1 MGFWRDVQWGARG
14 LWRTRALSG
23 AMILVLA
30 LGIAACAAVFSVVDA
45 VLLRPLPYE
54 APDRMVTV
62 LHRGRNPVAPAN
74 YLDWRRDAKSFARM
88 GAAELWSPSLTGG
101 DKPERVPAVR
111 VSADLLLLLGVAP
124 TLGRLFVSDDEQPGR
139 DRVAVLEYGFW
150 QRRFA
155 GNPAVVGRSITL
167 DGEGYTVLG
176 VMPRGFAFPPFWATG
191 AEVWAPLALEERATD
206 RQGSS
211 LRVFARLRPD
221 ATLEQARAEIAGVTS
236 RLEAEFPGT
245 NREVMVRPLLDVV
258 VGDVRPALLVL
269 MGAVG
274 FVLLIACAN
283 VAHMLLARAA
293 ARRKEM
299 SMRAALGGSRWRLV
313 RQLLIESLILAGA
326 AGIAAV
332 FLARACVQV
341 MVALSPPGLPRM
353 ESVALDG
360 AVLAFT
366 GVVALACGVLF
377 GLVPAVHSTRRDLIE
392 SLREGE
398 RGSTEGGGRGN
409 IRGLLVGSEL
419 ALALVLLVGAGLM
432 IRTFLALQ
440 SVDPGFDPRNVA
452 SLQISVAGT
461 SAGEPPRRAAFFQQL
476 LREVGSMPGVEAAG
490 AINHLPL
497 AGDVWGWP
505 FRVEGQPEP
514 LPGDEPAATYRVVLP
529 GYFRT
534 MGIPILRGRDVASG
548 DTLEA
553 PGVVVVNETLAK
565 RHWPGK
571 EAVGQRIQMADEH
584 PTWATVVGVAK
595 DSVRGRWAAP
605 PDNEVYLPYLQVRRY
620 LETPSS
626 HFAYM
631 TLVVRTA
638 GDPAAI
644 VPGVRRIVWSHEPNA
659 PISDVSTMAD
669 VVATATATPRFY
681 LVLLGVF
688 SAIALILAAVGIYAV
703 ISYSVA
709 RRTNEI
715 GIRMALGAAPR
726 DVLRLVVGQ
735 GMIVGVGG
743 ALAGLAGAL
752 ALTRAMSSMLYG
764 VGSDDPAT
772 FLAVLALLGT
782 VSVVAAYWP
791 ARRATRIDPLE
802 ALRRE

>member
-1 MGFWRDVQWGARG
+1 
-14 LWRTRALSG
+14 
-23 AMILVLA
+23 
-30 LGIAACAAVFSVVDA
+30 
-45 VLLRPLPYE
+45 
-54 APDRMVTV
+54 
-62 LHRGRNPVAPAN
+62 
-74 YLDWRRDAKSFARM
+74 
-88 GAAELWSPSLTGG
+88 
-101 DKPERVPAVR
+101 
-111 VSADLLLLLGVAP
+111 
-124 TLGRLFVSDDEQPGR
+124 
-139 DRVAVLEYGFW
+139 
-150 QRRFA
+150 
-155 GNPAVVGRSITL
+155 
-167 DGEGYTVLG
+167 
-176 VMPRGFAFPPFWATG
+176 
-191 AEVWAPLALEERATD
+191 
-206 RQGSS
+206 
-211 LRVFARLRPD
+211 
-221 ATLEQARAEIAGVTS
+221 
-236 RLEAEFPGT
+236 
-245 NREVMVRPLLDVV
+245 
-258 VGDVRPALLVL
+258 
-269 MGAVG
+269 
-274 FVLLIACAN
+274 
-283 VAHMLLARAA
+283 
-293 ARRKEM
+293 
-299 SMRAALGGSRWRLV
+299 MRAALGGSRWRLV
-313 RQLLIESLILAGA
+313 RQLLVESLILAGA
-326 AGIAAV
+326 AGIAAA
-332 FLARACVQV
+332 FLAWACLHV

-353 ESVALDG
+353 ESVDLDG

-366 GVVALACGVLF
+366 AAVALACGVGF
-377 GLVPAVHSTRRDLIE
+377 GLVPAVHSTRRDLVQ

-398 RGSTEGGGRGN
+398 RGSTEGSGRGG

-461 SAGEPPRRAAFFQQL
+461 NAGETPRRAGFFQQL
-476 LREVGSMPGVEAAG
+476 VREVASMPGVEAAG

-514 LPGDEPAATYRVVLP
+514 RPGEGPTATYRVVLP

-534 MGIPILRGRDVASG
+534 MSIPILHGRDVASG
-548 DTLEA
+548 DTLET

-571 EAVGQRIQMADEH
+571 EAVGQRIQMADEN
-584 PTWATVVGVAK
+584 PTWVTVVGVVK

-605 PDNEVYLPYLQVRRY
+605 PDDEVYLPYLQARRY

-631 TLVVRTA
+631 TLVVRTS
-638 GDPAAI
+638 GDPAAN

-659 PISDVSTMAD
+659 PISDVRTMAD

-688 SAIALILAAVGIYAV
+688 SGIALVLAAVGIYAV

-743 ALAGLAGAL
+743 SLAGLAGAL
-752 ALTRAMSSMLYG
+752 ALTRVMSSMLYG

-772 FLAVLALLGT
+772 FLAVVALLGT
-782 VSVVAAYWP
+782 VSVVAAYLP